1 MLGYVGLIWFADA
14 MELMMLSFIGP
25 AVSYGCT
32 PSDTRFIP
40 SACYVMYRS
49 CGMSP
54 PPPLPCTHE
63 PRPALPPLL
72 GPRRVPLGR

>member
-1 MLGYVGLIWFADA
+1 MVAPTPHRFQWGMLGYVGLIWFADA

-32 PSDTRFIP
+32 PTDTRFIP

-54 PPPLPCTHE
+54 PT
-63 PRPALPPLL
+63 PALHP
-72 GPRRVPLGR
+72 